1 MNLIDAFSS
10 SFAKFRTESFSDQER
25 LDLSG
30 RSGRQNSSRNGFGL
44 SNELGDAGGRT
55 GIGEALSA
63 GIGNLLDIS
72 GRSAVS
78 RHTSGEGLNAEDCGK
93 IEEGVARLHVQHE
106 EDDDEDSN
114 SLLESFG
121 RANDWEDNDT
131 PTRSGE
137 HTGSNAGSIFLND
150 SNSIA
155 PSAVLPYSCGGS
167 LNQEALNAL
176 LVDLGR
182 STESLLR
189 TMKLDVV
196 MLTSRE
202 KEVKETLD
210 KLQREW
216 QILEEMM
223 AEYRKRR
230 PKKTL
235 AYDVIEEGEVVSDV
249 DRQSNFQIIS
259 SRKYHRKKDKKESS
273 GSSDFTAGTQSTLPT
288 AGSYSPSTP
297 FKPSNVV
304 TGVVTS
310 NVGNGG
316 DPSRDKKAAGSALK
330 NHSNFDWGY
339 DVDQEL
345 LDEAKRASLNSVPM
359 SLLDEL
365 NESESDLGSS
375 LAKCK
380 SGSGVA
386 AAGGG
391 LLGWVRKTSVESQMP
406 RRYSECNSTGISQQ
420 ETSKLN
426 SSQWSF
432 FGGRGKHSEGDE
444 SSANENSL
452 QQGVSQLQ
460 KLRSYGSSR
469 RISESSWPKILIG
482 RTSVSGESYA
492 EDSEV
497 LDSVPEGSN
506 FPAASGDQKAQ
517 SYQPK
522 SKSSY
527 HDSSIVISSIDDIG
541 NLSPLPVN
549 HPYRSLSDREM
560 LATLS
565 KLQLKLRGFDS
576 AAASLQQLVSLQKR
590 NQFDLHCERNHLEKA
605 NKNASQQAQLEL
617 ESLRQILEFAKAER
631 RRKMRLLEAADQKR
645 QKTQHR
651 EDMLQEELET
661 VRMELSMLNT
671 QVSQLERS
679 HKDDLACGLNGV
691 EPEMRSATRQR
702 VLIVG
707 GSSGDD
713 NEEITR
719 QRRQQQMQQRRQYQ
733 QQRLRVAAGNGAERN
748 NSSSNQNRV
757 QNSHSTEYQGEISGA
772 YRESNGADGS
782 SSAYN
787 ASSMDRRKP
796 SKVR

>member
-1 MNLIDAFSS
+1 
-10 SFAKFRTESFSDQER
+10 
-25 LDLSG
+25 
-30 RSGRQNSSRNGFGL
+30 
-44 SNELGDAGGRT
+44 
-55 GIGEALSA
+55 
-63 GIGNLLDIS
+63 
-72 GRSAVS
+72 
-78 RHTSGEGLNAEDCGK
+78 
-93 IEEGVARLHVQHE
+93 
-106 EDDDEDSN
+106 
-114 SLLESFG
+114 
-121 RANDWEDNDT
+121 
-131 PTRSGE
+131 
-137 HTGSNAGSIFLND
+137 
-150 SNSIA
+150 
-155 PSAVLPYSCGGS
+155 
-167 LNQEALNAL
+167 
-176 LVDLGR
+176 
-182 STESLLR
+182 
-189 TMKLDVV
+189 
-196 MLTSRE
+196 
-202 KEVKETLD
+202 
-210 KLQREW
+210 
-216 QILEEMM
+216 
-223 AEYRKRR
+223 
-230 PKKTL
+230 
-235 AYDVIEEGEVVSDV
+235 
-249 DRQSNFQIIS
+249 
-259 SRKYHRKKDKKESS
+259 
-273 GSSDFTAGTQSTLPT
+273 
-288 AGSYSPSTP
+288 
-297 FKPSNVV
+297 
-304 TGVVTS
+304 
-310 NVGNGG
+310 
-316 DPSRDKKAAGSALK
+316 
-330 NHSNFDWGY
+330 
-339 DVDQEL
+339 
-345 LDEAKRASLNSVPM
+345 
-359 SLLDEL
+359 
-365 NESESDLGSS
+365 
-375 LAKCK
+375 
-380 SGSGVA
+380 
-386 AAGGG
+386 
-391 LLGWVRKTSVESQMP
+391 MP